1 MDRTNIEFVITA
13 IAQAGAQRK
22 PVPDNPKDAY
32 YRGISDAI
40 EYLYKLGMKAEQ

>member
-1 MDRTNIEFVITA
+1 MDYTEIEFVITA

-22 PVPDNPKDAY
+22 PVPEDPKDAY

-40 EYLYKLGMKAEQ
+40 EYLYKLGGNR